1 VGLSAKKPRPTAEP
15 ILEVCQLR
23 DVAQAHAQFVRGVSD
38 GTIVHRGQDGL
49 GKAVAAGV
57 RRDVGDGMH
66 AWARR
71 DTSADISPLCAGTM
85 AVWAARKFGR
95 GYDVLK
101 SVI

>member
-1 VGLSAKKPRPTAEP
+1 
-15 ILEVCQLR
+15 
-23 DVAQAHAQFVRGVSD
+23 
-38 GTIVHRGQDGL
+38 
-49 GKAVAAGV
+49 
-57 RRDVGDGMH
+57 VGDGMH

-101 SVI
+101 SVL